1 MKYSILLALSLAF
14 SLPLYAGH
22 KGAGRNGKN
31 KPTREQIFNKRDTD
45 HDGSLSKAEFTA
57 KRKHQDKAEKAFAKR
72 DTNGDGKLSLA
83 EFTTKGKEG
92 KKGKK
97 GQKGNNGQKGKKG
110 HKKHQ

>member
-1 MKYSILLALSLAF
+1 MKYSIFLVLSLAF

-22 KGAGRNGKN
+22 KGGGRHGKT
-31 KPTREQIFNKRDTD
+31 KPTPEQIFNKRDTN
-45 HDGSLSKAEFTA
+45 HDGFLSKAEFTA
-57 KRKHQDKAEKAFAKR
+57 RRKDPAKAENVFAKR

-97 GQKGNNGQKGKKG
+97 GKKG